1 MLVQRH
7 ILSMSWLS
15 SASAEEKFL
24 LYNLITI
31 FAQSPTT
38 LNTAILFLIKFGSH
52 LRFRLPLLPLC
63 SQDRQYIIFDQIL
76 LVWQILSILLSFSL
90 VSRFL
95 QNKWVNFRDEKVK
108 CTLSLAIGILS
119 WFLKNAKQVCVE
131 NLSEICLTP
140 TNDPMPSINKYTK
153 PKNTMMASEDPSAL
167 NNLNAKGGRL

>member
-108 CTLSLAIGILS
+108 CTLSLAIGIL
-119 WFLKNAKQVCVE
+119 FVAVFYFRCPEQE
-131 NLSEICLTP
+131 NLAGPLDVDGVGCGR
-140 TNDPMPSINKYTK
+140 TNSI
-153 PKNTMMASEDPSAL
+153 
-167 NNLNAKGGRL
+167 